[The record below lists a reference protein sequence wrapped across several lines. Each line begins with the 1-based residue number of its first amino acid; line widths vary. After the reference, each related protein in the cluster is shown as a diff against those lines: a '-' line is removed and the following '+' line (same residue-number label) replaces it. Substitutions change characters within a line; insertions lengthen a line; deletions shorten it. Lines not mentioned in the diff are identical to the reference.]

1 MFLSVLNHKLCSNF
15 KFHLLKLRYRVYIY
29 IDAWWIK
36 NIHIRHGLTMVI
48 HNLTALIKFFRST
61 CMYTLCNFSFSSH
74 RNSDIISCSFETHYS
89 LVEQLCI
96 YIHIFFFKLSLL
108 MPALSMREKWLRTTF
123 LQHGLNLTL
132 PLASGPQIWSFTL
145 CIKYGVRISN
155 PFTLASCRK
164 SLYF

>member
-15 KFHLLKLRYRVYIY
+15 KFHLLKLRYGVYIY

-36 NIHIRHGLTMVI
+36 NVHIRHGLTMVI

-96 YIHIFFFKLSLL
+96 YIFIFFS
-108 MPALSMREKWLRTTF
+108 S
-123 LQHGLNLTL
+123 NC
-132 PLASGPQIWSFTL
+132 L
-145 CIKYGVRISN
+145 CLCLHCPWGKNDYEPPFSNTDLILHFHLHQVLKYEVSR
-155 PFTLASCRK
+155 CV
-164 SLYF
+164 